1 LNDGREQELVTNA
14 VVRGADGPRGVHAPD
29 YPGAAQA
36 IEAVTPQRD
45 FFVLAH
51 LGIPRVDAAD
61 WRLEIAGLVERS
73 R

>member
-1 LNDGREQELVTNA
+1 MDPAGYTRRIIRE
-14 VVRGADGPRGVHAPD
+14 PH
-29 YPGAAQA
+29 QA